1 MVIKLKRT
9 GIFLL
14 GLAII
19 YSYFVLN
26 RVRILVESDVTTGV
40 IVSAGRSSVAQF
52 ANPDYGTLYAH
63 NNDRDLHEGDTVA
76 ILYNREA
83 PNIAYVYNLY
93 SFWISYLL
101 YSLILVIPWS
111 AFALGY
117 VSPYKE
123 VEIKLW
129 GGEKVEAD

>member
-26 RVRILVESDVTTGV
+26 RVRILLESDVTTGV

-52 ANPDYGTLYAH
+52 TNTDFGILYAH
-63 NNDRDLHEGDTVA
+63 NNDRDLHEGDTVPV
-76 ILYNREA
+76 LYNREA

-129 GGEKVEAD
+129 GK

>member
-19 YSYFVLN
+19 YSYFVGN

-40 IVSAGRSSVAQF
+40 IVSAERSSVAQF
-52 ANPDYGTLYAH
+52 NNNNFGTLYAH
-63 NNDRDLHEGDTVA
+63 NDDSDLHVGDTVP
-76 ILYNREA
+76 ILYNRQA
-83 PNIAYVYNLY
+83 PNIAYVYNPY
-93 SFWISYLL
+93 SFWISYVL

-123 VEIKLW
+123 VEIRLW
-129 GGEKVEAD
+129 GKQDTK